1 MTSGLVGRSTL
12 AYDMWGS
19 AVNLAYQVQSGSP
32 QAGVY
37 VSSAVYEVMRESR
50 NFESAGTITVDGDA
64 QPIWRLTERQS

>member
-1 MTSGLVGRSTL
+1 
-12 AYDMWGS
+12 
-19 AVNLAYQVQSGSP
+19 VQSGSP

-50 NFESAGTITVDGDA
+50 DFESAGTITVDGEA